1 MNGDAINIACT
12 CDDNYVVM
20 LCAMI
25 KSLETNH
32 ITNEP
37 INIYIIDNSIGKE
50 NRAKLQK
57 SINSKRIKLIW
68 NEIADDILSILTT
81 NDKNIDLTRH
91 YSRLL
96 IPYILPKYIEKVIY
110 LDCDL
115 LILDDIAELWKLNLD
130 GFPIAAV
137 QDGGLCE
144 IGDGW
149 QIPNY
154 RELGLNP
161 DFKYFNSGVLI
172 IDLKTWREENFSEQ
186 IIKCTEENI
195 EHVVKWDQY
204 GFNVVFHG
212 RWKELKHEWNF
223 FQYSS
228 FRPKIVHFPMIK
240 AKPIY
245 PSYKGNYS
253 DEFFGYLDQT
263 EWKNWRPYKTI
274 EEDIKIKAPEELA
287 KLVNRLCLQGSGAV
301 VGDRHID
308 LSAEIL
314 QVSALKLLFSIIT
327 PDSEIE
333 TVSHSMNS
341 NSRSVIMKTDS
352 LEAVQAFKNNY
363 FDFIYLEIPRNND
376 GFVEEV
382 EFWWK
387 TLRFGGLCAF
397 GSSSQGQKVIHG
409 FTHQYGLTSFSTNR
423 SIDDDFQIWYLL
435 ECLRYHRQFRSRL
448 ILSSWS
454 LLIFE
459 A

>member
-1 MNGDAINIACT
+1 MNKDVINIACT

-25 KSLETNH
+25 KSMETNH

-37 INIYIIDNSIGKE
+37 INIYIIDNSIANE

-57 SINSKRIKLIW
+57 SINSNKIKLIW
-68 NEIADDILSILTT
+68 NRITNETLSTLTT
-81 NDKNIDLTRH
+81 NDKNVDLTRH

-96 IPYILPKYIEKVIY
+96 IPYILPEHIEKVIY

-115 LILDDIAELWKLNLD
+115 LILDDIAELWKLNID

-137 QDGGLCE
+137 QDSGSGK

-172 IDLKTWREENFSEQ
+172 IDLKTWRQENFSEQ
-186 IIKCTEENI
+186 IIKCTEKNI

-212 RWKELKHEWNF
+212 RWKELRHEWNF
-223 FQYSS
+223 FQYNS
-228 FRPKIVHFPMIK
+228 FRPRIVHFVMAM

-253 DEFFGYLDQT
+253 YEFFDYLDKT

-274 EEDIKIKAPEELA
+274 EKNTNIKAPEELPN
-287 KLVNRLCLQGSGAV
+287 LVSRLCLQGSGAV
-301 VGDRHID
+301 VGTRNTN
-308 LSAEIL
+308 LSEKIL
-314 QVSALKLLFSIIT
+314 QATALKVLFSIVD
-327 PDSEIE
+327 PDSGIE
-333 TVSHSMNS
+333 AVSHLMKFG
-341 NSRSVIMKTDS
+341 SRSVIMKTKS
-352 LEAVQAFKNNY
+352 LEAVEAFKNNY
-363 FDFIYLEIPRNND
+363 FDFIYLDIPQNND
-376 GFVEEV
+376 GFVEEI
-382 EFWWK
+382 ECWWK

-397 GSSSQGQKVIHG
+397 GGSFQGQKVIHS
-409 FTHQYGLTSFSTNR
+409 FTHQYSLTSFSTNR

-435 ECLRYHRQFRSRL
+435 KEVNKR
-448 ILSSWS
+448 
-454 LLIFE
+454 
-459 A
+459 